1 MEGEVGSR
9 TPSAKNIPYIF
20 RAATKVI
27 VIWTGS
33 CGSVG
38 WNEHERGEVKQRGA
52 RRGEMKEEREEVRSD
67 TCVAERVKL
76 VRIANQEVH
85 THLQNIHYHIICKA
99 WRKKKKRE
107 GGRKEG
113 KEGEREGDR
122 QTKDI
127 EK

>member
-1 MEGEVGSR
+1 MEGEVGTR
-9 TPSAKNIPYIF
+9 TLSAKNIPYFF

-27 VIWTGS
+27 VIWRGS
-33 CGSVG
+33 CESVG
-38 WNEHERGEVKQRGA
+38 WDEHERGEVRQRGE

-76 VRIANQEVH
+76 VWIAHQEVH

-99 WRKKKKRE
+99 WRKWKKRE

-113 KEGEREGDR
+113 QEGGREGRR
-122 QTKDI
+122 QANKRY
-127 EK
+127 